1 MLIVRTRNWN
11 PLILIFYAMLLFFVY
26 RYNIEVVLKM
36 VSKYTEQSYAVK
48 FCMRLHKCETHIWEI
63 KMVHGDKLNNLPYLL
78 WHYDNEMHQIS
89 IYKMVQLC
97 SWKQERSKQ
106 NQEVALFD
114 VKGIVLLCTR
124 KLFSEVLS
132 SLLLL
137 EWTVVLLWT
146 AQEKHDKMSHDRSQ
160 STDSWELFLR

>member
-1 MLIVRTRNWN
+1 MLIERTKNLN
-11 PLILIFYAMLLFFVY
+11 PLIFYAMLLFFVY
-26 RYNIEVVLKM
+26 RYNIKVVLKM
-36 VSKYTEQSYAVK
+36 ESKYTEQSYTIK
-48 FCMRLHKCETHIWEI
+48 FWMRLHKSETHIWEI
-63 KMVHGDKLNNLPYLL
+63 KMVHGDKLNDLPNLL
-78 WHYDNEMHQIS
+78 WNYYNEMHQIS
-89 IYKMVQLC
+89 TVIKMVQLC

-106 NQEVALFD
+106 IQEVALFD

-160 STDSWELFLR
+160 STDSWEIFLR